1 MNQSISFGTM
11 HIELRLTTMLSQ
23 LVPKDRRW
31 RLNIIVEERPFIKGH
46 RDFKFQKELP
56 KIMVLVSFQLSLPYQ
71 KHLEVIKV
79 KVKQIWSICLTK
91 YKLEISCPLN
101 TRAFLMLLKFSYR

>member
-11 HIELRLTTMLSQ
+11 HIELRMAIMLSY

-31 RLNIIVEERPFIKGH
+31 RLNIIVEERPFIKGR
-46 RDFKFQKELP
+46 RDFKSHKELP
-56 KIMVLVSFQLSLPYQ
+56 KIMLLVSFQLSLPYH

-79 KVKQIWSICLTK
+79 KVKKIWSICLTK
-91 YKLEISCPLN
+91 YKLAISCPLS
-101 TRAFLMLLKFSYR
+101 T